1 MNSQDNYLLEEKEVY
16 DESSSLL
23 DQYDLKG
30 EIKVQNEI
38 DFVLSFAEDEIK
50 QLYDLHHCYATE
62 GEFFP
67 IIELGEIKDMDKKCT
82 TN

>member
-1 MNSQDNYLLEEKEVY
+1 MNHQDKYLLEEKEVY

-23 DQYDLKG
+23 DQYDLQDNRK
-30 EIKVQNEI
+30 IQNEI
-38 DFVLSFAEDEIK
+38 DFILSFAEREIK
-50 QLYDLHHCYATE
+50 HLYDLHHLYSTE

-67 IIELGEIKDMDKKCT
+67 IIELGEMKEMGEKCT